1 MASPPRMLL
10 LCLWGTEQFCAL
22 PQSYDKAIAL
32 ATEKFQVPATHMVR
46 LSCPVR
52 ELPHYIAGYTNNTDL
67 FIMDN
72 DSYHYACANKHVVR
86 LDVNIHE
93 KLGKPGGGGGGGDK
107 GGGDKG
113 AEDKGKGGEKK
124 EGGEKKDGGK
134 PAPKSAPQTLCIDT
148 TAGKNVSLT
157 ATVNGD
163 LAKGP
168 PAGHYLGT
176 LTNGTFAQ
184 KFQGMQLGPNEV
196 LTKFYVQE
204 KDTVRLLF
212 RPRSVRPKIDVLFP
226 EESSLEV
233 NVALKGWMVT
243 TAYPEVVL
251 RPDGGLTRLRWFL
264 RVKKGGVVE
273 DLLTGTESHGLFM
286 ELLPEAG
293 PRPTINTSPT
303 APLNPA
309 YPDVRPTNAW
319 VLQQSLFLQHIDRV
333 LNTLGLPP
341 QSRSALITSWLP
353 GITRHKNIAYRIL
366 NKEQLDPSSRLELIP
381 KPQAL
386 MRLLILFRGIPDGEM
401 KEWAGRQVGSDMG
414 VDWRETVG
422 WTPHLNDEA
431 LFRVI
436 EYGAMEVALH
446 ARDLQIDRV
455 SQSGLGSA
463 PSGAASAVG
472 P

>member
-1 MASPPRMLL
+1 MCGAAELRRACCSSASGARSSSALSPP
-10 LCLWGTEQFCAL
+10 
-22 PQSYDKAIAL
+22 SYDKALAL

-93 KLGKPGGGGGGGDK
+93 KVGKAGGGGGGSGGGGGDK

-113 AEDKGKGGEKK
+113 GSDKGGGDKSGAGKGKGGDKK
-124 EGGEKKDGGK
+124 EGGDQKGGS
-134 PAPKSAPQTLCIDT
+134 PASKSAPQTLSVNT

-157 ATVNGD
+157 TTVTGD
-163 LAKGP
+163 LPKGP
-168 PAGHYLGT
+168 PAGQYLGT
-176 LTNGTFAQ
+176 LTVESGTFAQ
-184 KFQGMQLGPNEV
+184 NFQGQQLGPNEV

-212 RPRSVRPKIDVLFP
+212 RPRSVRPQIDVLFP

-251 RPDGGLTRLRWFL
+251 RPDAGFTRLRWFL

-293 PRPTINTSPT
+293 PRPKIDTRPT

-309 YPDVRPTNAW
+309 YPDVRPVNAW

-341 QSRSALITSWLP
+341 QSRSALITAWLP

-366 NKEQLDPSSRLELIP
+366 NKEQLDPSLRLELIP
-381 KPQAL
+381 APQVL

-436 EYGAMEVALH
+436 EYAAMEVF
-446 ARDLQIDRV
+446 DN
-455 SQSGLGSA
+455 
-463 PSGAASAVG
+463 
-472 P
+472 